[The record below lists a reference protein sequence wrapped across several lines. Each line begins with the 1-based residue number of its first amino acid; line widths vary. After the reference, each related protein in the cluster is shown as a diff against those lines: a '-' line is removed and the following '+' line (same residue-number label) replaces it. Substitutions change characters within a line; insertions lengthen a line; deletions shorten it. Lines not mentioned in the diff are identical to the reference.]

1 MSVCASTN
9 SASSST
15 VNSVESLSTY
25 GNLPSVKKYDIGNYF
40 SMSKI
45 LPGKELYDCIS
56 NCFTPDKNFSFPF
69 DTSVPRS
76 QAFLNK
82 WLEEYDWLRYSKS
95 SNGGFCL
102 PCSLFASKSTKFK
115 NQAQLI
121 TKPVVASNN
130 SVNSFH
136 RHVNSP
142 NGLHAQC
149 LKDMKSFMLR
159 FEGKILPVNTQVNN
173 QTVKEISKA
182 KKILPSI
189 IDSIIL
195 CGHLG
200 IPLRGH
206 RDDSCY
212 HPKAGDYSINSGV
225 G

>member
-1 MSVCASTN
+1 MIGFRILNHQMVVSVCH
-9 SASSST
+9 
-15 VNSVESLSTY
+15 VL
-25 GNLPSVKKYDIGNYF
+25 
-40 SMSKI
+40 
-45 LPGKELYDCIS
+45 
-56 NCFTPDKNFSFPF
+56 
-69 DTSVPRS
+69 
-76 QAFLNK
+76 
-82 WLEEYDWLRYSKS
+82 
-95 SNGGFCL
+95 CL
-102 PCSLFASKSTKFK
+102 HQKAP
-115 NQAQLI
+115 NQAQLINI

-159 FEGKILPVNTQVNN
+159 FEGKILPVNT